1 MSQLK
6 HIVLLLLFVAMPGTA
21 VSQHVILNKG
31 VPGNNT
37 RDLLKRI
44 EQDVLAE
51 QPDLVILMV
60 GTNDMVNSHKLV
72 DYQEYRENYQ
82 TIIDQIKGQGAEIIL
97 LAPPPVD
104 AEYLFERHDRS
115 LYTEEPNTKIDT
127 AGKLVKAL
135 AAENKVHFIDLNTP
149 FKVAGSPSRAKHS
162 LIINE
167 QNLGKRDGIHPTREG
182 YQMMAKIIHAYLQA
196 NGLLEDNQK
205 IICFGD
211 SMTYGSYMAGAGT
224 AAGDTYPAFL
234 KTLVLRRE
242 IR

>member
-1 MSQLK
+1 MIQLK
-6 HIVLLLLFVAMPGTA
+6 YIVLLLLFAAMPETA

-51 QPDLVILMV
+51 RPDLVILMV

-72 DYQEYRENYQ
+72 DYQEYRRNYQ
-82 TIIDQIKGQGAEIIL
+82 NIVEQLRGQGAEIIV

-115 LYTEEPNTKIDT
+115 LYKVDPNTRIET
-127 AGKLVKAL
+127 AGEIVKAL

-149 FKVAGSPSRAKHS
+149 FKVAGSPSREEHS

-182 YQMMAKIIHAYLQA
+182 YQMMAKIIHTYLQA
-196 NGLLEDNQK
+196 NGLLEDDQK

-211 SMTYGSYMAGAGT
+211 SMTYGSYMTGAGT
-224 AAGDTYPAFL
+224 AEGDTYPAVL
-234 KTLVLRRE
+234 KTLVLRSE
-242 IR
+242 

>member
-1 MSQLK
+1 MIQLK
-6 HIVLLLLFVAMPGTA
+6 RIVLFLLFASMSGPAVA
-21 VSQHVILNKG
+21 QHVVLNKG

-72 DYQEYRENYQ
+72 DYREYRDNYQ
-82 TIIDQIKGQGAEIIL
+82 TIIEQIKGQGAEIIL

-104 AEYLFERHDRS
+104 TGYLFERHDRS
-115 LYTEEPNTKIDT
+115 LYKEEPNTKIDS
-127 AGKLVKAL
+127 AGEIVKAL
-135 AAENKVHFIDLNTP
+135 AVGNNVHFIDLNTP
-149 FKVAGSPSRAKHS
+149 FKAAGSPNREKHS

-167 QNLGKRDGIHPTREG
+167 KNLGKSDGIHPTREG
-182 YQMMAKIIHAYLQA
+182 YQLMAKVIHTYLQA
-196 NGLLEDNQK
+196 NGLLAGNKK

-224 AAGDTYPAFL
+224 AEGDTYPAFL
-234 KTLVLRRE
+234 KTLVLHKE
-242 IR
+242 